1 MFGSKTLLVGT
12 CSVHLQN
19 NIELKMQNVCFLVNT
34 EGLFSSQVLAFIIL
48 ILAILLYTTSS
59 LVDFR
64 LIQKTRMFNPKPV
77 FQVRKVKYV
86 QPTTC
91 IPGEKS

>member
-1 MFGSKTLLVGT
+1 MIDTV
-12 CSVHLQN
+12 
-19 NIELKMQNVCFLVNT
+19 E
-34 EGLFSSQVLAFIIL
+34 LFSSQALAFIII

-77 FQVRKVKYV
+77 FQVGYV
-86 QPTTC
+86 NLLYDCFFIFLNFPESK
-91 IPGEKS
+91 IYIFF